1 MNNSHH
7 DIITK
12 ASLCVNMSSSGSTLR
27 APRKMNPSAAEAMK
41 LRLEKN
47 NLSELGVN
55 WNGKS
60 HLNAIE
66 SDTSYKYHLVGMP
79 CVDFPVPM

>member
-1 MNNSHH
+1 M
-7 DIITK
+7 
-12 ASLCVNMSSSGSTLR
+12 
-27 APRKMNPSAAEAMK
+27 AEAMK

-60 HLNAIE
+60 HLNATE
-66 SDTSYKYHLVGMP
+66 SDVSYKYHLVGMP
-79 CVDFPVPM
+79 CTDFLVPM